1 MENSNYV
8 GVSALLALE
17 KRVATIAHNVANSS
31 TTGFRAEEVK
41 FETLLSETGSTDVA
55 YASTGAT
62 FLSRNSGPVTHTG
75 NSLDVA
81 VKGNAWMAINSP
93 SGQVY
98 TRDGRLTMA
107 ADGSLQTVTG
117 AQILDVGGSP
127 IRLDPSEGP
136 PTIASDGMITQGGNQ
151 VGAIG
156 LFRLPEEAQLTRFE
170 NSAVASSLEAQPV
183 LSFNDTGI
191 AQGYLEGSNVNPVL
205 ELTRLISVSRAFTA
219 VMSSIETN
227 FTTHK
232 TAIRTLGSA
241 N

>member
-1 MENSNYV
+1 MENSTYV

-41 FETLLSETGSTDVA
+41 FETVLSETGSIDVA
-55 YASTGAT
+55 YASTGET
-62 FLSRNSGPVTHTG
+62 FLARNSGPITETG
-75 NSLDVA
+75 NPLDVA

-93 SGQVY
+93 NGQVY
-98 TRDGRLTMA
+98 TRDGRLMMA
-107 ADGSLQTVTG
+107 TDGALQTVTG
-117 AQILDVGGSP
+117 FPVLDVGGSP
-127 IRLDPSEGP
+127 IQLDPNDGP
-136 PTIASDGMITQGGNQ
+136 PKIAADGMVTQGGNQ

-156 LFRLPEEAQLTRFE
+156 LFRLPEEAQLTRYE

-205 ELTRLISVSRAFTA
+205 ELTRLISVSRAFNA
-219 VMSSIETN
+219 VMSTIESNNSTQ
-227 FTTHK
+227 K